1 MILASVRSGSSSGS
15 VDGELVVVHPDHS
28 TVAIL
33 PDAERCS
40 LLQALSRWDSSE
52 PRLRQ
57 VDEQVRA
64 GTWPTMK
71 QASELHFL
79 APLPRTFALLDGSAF
94 IEHIKLVRK
103 ARGAEMPEDLLTI
116 PLMYQGASDNL
127 LAPTDDIPLL
137 DPGHGM
143 DFESEVVVITDAVS
157 MGTTAATAEKHI
169 KLITLMNDVSLREL
183 IPRELATGFG
193 FFHGK
198 PPSSFAPFA
207 LTPDELAGA
216 WRDGRLHLPLETRLN
231 GKLFGRPDAGQM
243 FFSFPQLIEHASKTR
258 PLSPGT
264 IVGSGTV
271 SNEDSSVGASCIVEQ
286 RMREK
291 IASGAIQA
299 PYLKDGDRIEVSMS
313 REGKDLFGRINQQ
326 VRQVRR

>member
-1 MILASVRSGSSSGS
+1 MILASVLNGAPSGSA
-15 VDGELVVVHPDHS
+15 DGELVVVHPDRS
-28 TVAIL
+28 KVAML

-40 LLQALSRWDSSE
+40 LLQALSQWKSSE

-57 VDEQVRA
+57 VDQQLRA
-64 GTWPTMK
+64 ETWPTMK

-103 ARGAEMPEDLLTI
+103 ARGAEMPADLLTV

-137 DPGHGM
+137 DPEHGM
-143 DFESEVVVITDAVS
+143 DFESEVVVITDAVP

-207 LTPDELAGA
+207 LTPDELVGA

-243 FFSFPQLIEHASKTR
+243 FFSFPQLIEHATKTR
-258 PLSPGT
+258 SLSPGT

-291 IASGAIQA
+291 IASGTVQA
-299 PYLKDGDRIEVSMS
+299 TYLKDGDRIEVSMS
-313 REGKDLFGRINQQ
+313 REGKELFGRINQQ